1 MHRLAE
7 VDDGKAL
14 GRGARCTS
22 RQKQTVGKCAWHVGR
37 YENKQS
43 KRTPDVSTRRIS
55 DDFIPLPVSQSPTS
69 PTSPSALDPSAFDHG
84 IRAGLASFS
93 TVLVQLSQHTGR
105 TVSADA
111 LPTAAPASSD
121 NPAARDISPAIFDAA
136 KLPLCTCTLADWS
149 PGITVGW
156 FKRVLSSIAL
166 PGMSCSGIFK
176 DS

>member
-22 RQKQTVGKCAWHVGR
+22 RQKQTVGKCDWHVGR

-105 TVSADA
+105 TVSQPTPCPP
-111 LPTAAPASSD
+111 LPR
-121 NPAARDISPAIFDAA
+121 PAA
-136 KLPLCTCTLADWS
+136 
-149 PGITVGW
+149 ITQ
-156 FKRVLSSIAL
+156 L
-166 PGMSCSGIFK
+166 PGTFPRPFSMLPSCPCVLAHLLIGAQESLLAG
-176 DS
+176 SRGSCLQ